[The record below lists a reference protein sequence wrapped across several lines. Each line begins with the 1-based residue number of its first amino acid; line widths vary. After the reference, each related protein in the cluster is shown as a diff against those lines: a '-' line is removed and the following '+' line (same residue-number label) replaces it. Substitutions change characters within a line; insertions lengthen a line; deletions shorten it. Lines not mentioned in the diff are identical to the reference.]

1 MKAQIKFVNNDQS
14 EFFPTLRKRVNQY
27 FKDNQISRYGNQ
39 EIITKAVVLI
49 GAYVL
54 SYLLILTL
62 PLNAWLLLPFA
73 VLMGLAKA
81 GIGMSVMHDALHGS
95 FSQNPRINKLMGN
108 TIYMLGANA
117 LVWKIQHNI
126 LHHTYTNIHGMDE
139 DIGTKAVIRLSDKTP
154 LRKYHRFQ
162 HIYVFFL
169 YGLMTLLLLT
179 NDFVKMLNYNRWGM
193 VKQQR
198 TSLDK
203 EYTRLVLLKLVY
215 LFFMLVL
222 PVLVT
227 PLLWWQVLIG
237 FLVMHLTT
245 GFILSVIFQMAHIVE
260 GAHQPMPNEEGN
272 IENAWAIHQLETTA
286 NFSPDNRVLNWFA
299 GGLNYQ
305 VEHHLFPNICHVHYR
320 KISGIVSRTAS
331 EFNLEYNVKPTFRS
345 AIGSHI
351 RMLKTLGTTERL
363 QTSVGERNLVV

>member
-1 MKAQIKFVNNDQS
+1 
-14 EFFPTLRKRVNQY
+14 
-27 FKDNQISRYGNQ
+27 
-39 EIITKAVVLI
+39 
-49 GAYVL
+49 
-54 SYLLILTL
+54 
-62 PLNAWLLLPFA
+62 
-73 VLMGLAKA
+73 
-81 GIGMSVMHDALHGS
+81 
-95 FSQNPRINKLMGN
+95 
-108 TIYMLGANA
+108 
-117 LVWKIQHNI
+117 
-126 LHHTYTNIHGMDE
+126 
-139 DIGTKAVIRLSDKTP
+139 
-154 LRKYHRFQ
+154 
-162 HIYVFFL
+162 YVFFL